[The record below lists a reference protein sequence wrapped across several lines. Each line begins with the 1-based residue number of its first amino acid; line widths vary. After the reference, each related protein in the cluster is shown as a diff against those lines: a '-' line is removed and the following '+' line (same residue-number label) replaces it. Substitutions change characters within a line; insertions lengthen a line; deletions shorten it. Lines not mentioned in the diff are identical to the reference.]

1 MALTFLSLRLEEDPN
16 TGRWRPFVRYQ
27 GSQSNARST
36 DSHFIRYRQVGTSRF
51 TEVPNPIGSTLAT
64 QLTRDSDG
72 PQEFRAGNITIS
84 LLPNTEYEITYQYIS
99 QSSGTLPS
107 IASTTFGSPPTSNLG
122 ALSIATSATSL
133 SATVQIRTRYNGTV
147 YWRLT
152 RGFEEISTFQDSVT
166 TSTAQVNR
174 TFGRLFPNRE
184 YTVTVSQFANYTNPR
199 ESTLFTSQIEGVEG
213 VEDTSLTMSQ
223 TVSFWRS
230 VFDLEDLTI
239 DTGPDFPVG
248 LIPPDQGEVTSRG
261 LLKALATRCIGGL
274 FERNDGSLRIISRNR
289 WLDQADLGLY
299 SFKDFRFRRF
309 TLRSDEENRLAITQ
323 VSYQQFVAATGDNFN
338 TEIQTREINNINAVA
353 EERYGRNEVRIPYF
367 VLWQSNQLP
376 QTLEPILQLIGG
388 GAPLILSVDVLAEL
402 DANILSARLRAL
414 EPGRLATFEVMH
426 DRGTIQHKGLI
437 INKEWR
443 ESQGRAD
450 PYWRVQVWVLE
461 TNVIGSV
468 VARYNESMY
477 NDGEVYG

>member
-16 TGRWRPFVRYQ
+16 TGRWRPFIRYL
-27 GSQSNARST
+27 GSQGNARST

-64 QLTRDSDG
+64 QLARDSDG
-72 PQEFRAGNITIS
+72 PQEFRAGNIAIP

-213 VEDTSLTMSQ
+213 VEDTSLT
-223 TVSFWRS
+223 TC
-230 VFDLEDLTI
+230 LLY
-239 DTGPDFPVG
+239 
-248 LIPPDQGEVTSRG
+248 TSPSPR
-261 LLKALATRCIGGL
+261 
-274 FERNDGSLRIISRNR
+274 DS
-289 WLDQADLGLY
+289 
-299 SFKDFRFRRF
+299 
-309 TLRSDEENRLAITQ
+309 
-323 VSYQQFVAATGDNFN
+323 
-338 TEIQTREINNINAVA
+338 
-353 EERYGRNEVRIPYF
+353 
-367 VLWQSNQLP
+367 
-376 QTLEPILQLIGG
+376 
-388 GAPLILSVDVLAEL
+388 
-402 DANILSARLRAL
+402 
-414 EPGRLATFEVMH
+414 
-426 DRGTIQHKGLI
+426 
-437 INKEWR
+437 
-443 ESQGRAD
+443 
-450 PYWRVQVWVLE
+450 
-461 TNVIGSV
+461 
-468 VARYNESMY
+468 
-477 NDGEVYG
+477 